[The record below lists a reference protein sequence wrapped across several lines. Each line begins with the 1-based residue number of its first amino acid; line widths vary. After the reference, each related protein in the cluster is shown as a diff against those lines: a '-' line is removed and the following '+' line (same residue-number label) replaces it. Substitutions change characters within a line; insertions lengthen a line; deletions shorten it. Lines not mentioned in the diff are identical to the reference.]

1 MTYLTSIYILPRSK
15 KFVEIGL
22 TKMHIHF
29 QLINGL
35 RDQTKIQTP
44 KRSKITETL
53 GKISNTVSVF
63 YIYNG

>member
-1 MTYLTSIYILPRSK
+1 
-15 KFVEIGL
+15 
-22 TKMHIHF
+22 MHIHF